1 MFRIGM
7 KDVLGELS
15 RDRVGKQMA
24 ALAECCLLAAFDL
37 ACESLE
43 DRFGPGFTGWARQQ
57 VAILAMGKLG
67 GNDLSYHSDLDLVYF
82 YADRDPAEAWKSQRR
97 CVSLV
102 ERLDEILSVSQGEG
116 TIYRIDTRLRPMGSK
131 GELVTPASRYRE
143 YLATRAEAWERLAL
157 SHHRF
162 ISGGSR
168 LQRQIGAMIDG
179 FVYEPELMPEEVS
192 QIAHLRRRMEVELGR
207 EAQKARFH
215 LKAGAGGLQDVEF
228 ATQLLQLK
236 FGGEYP
242 EIRTPH
248 TLTAMG
254 RLGRLGLLG
263 EVAAHDLSEG
273 YRFLRRL
280 ENSLRIAATD
290 GVSTI
295 SRDPRHIRKLIILLG
310 EPRAPYCQSPEAF
323 TDHYLATT
331 GRVRSHYQEIVAGL
345 GGEP

>member
-1 MFRIGM
+1 M
-7 KDVLGELS
+7 V
-15 RDRVGKQMA
+15 VW
-24 ALAECCLLAAFDL
+24 AECARLAARDVC
-37 ACESLE
+37 AESLE
-43 DRFGPGFTGWARQQ
+43 GSLRPGCNGWDREPK
-57 VAILAMGKLG
+57 AILAMRKLRRNG
-67 GNDLSYHSDLDLVYF
+67 LSYHSDLDLVYI
-82 YADRDPAEAWKSQRR
+82 YADEDAAAAWETQGR
-97 CVSLV
+97 CVRMV

-116 TIYRIDTRLRPMGSK
+116 TIYHIDTRLRPMGSK

-157 SHHRF
+157 SHYRF
-162 ISGGSR
+162 ISGGRR

-179 FVYEPELMPEEVS
+179 FVYEPELRPEEVS
-192 QIAHLRRRMEVELGR
+192 QITHLRRRMEVELGR
-207 EAQKARFH
+207 EAQQARFH

-236 FGGEYP
+236 YGGEYP
-242 EIRTPH
+242 ELRSPH

-254 RLGRLGLLG
+254 RLESLGILDG
-263 EVAAHDLSEG
+263 PAAHDMSEG

-295 SRDPRHIRKLIILLG
+295 SRDASHLRKLILLLG
-310 EPRAPYCQSPEAF
+310 EPKAPYCQSPEAF

-331 GRVRSHYQEIVAGL
+331 GRIRSHYQEIVAGL
-345 GGEP
+345 GEEL